1 MHKQFLKLL
10 FYDVSLLEK
19 GQYMSSVHGGCVSC
33 SCCEVKSWKKKIVA
47 VAVTS
52 VCQTERNKRS
62 CSDLMC
68 GDCLAQPHEY
78 LFHPWT
84 VLVLQVPAE
93 WHPCCSCLQPS
104 HWVTNQSSRT
114 HLAHPS
120 GSWHWRNQWDSWREG
135 HSPALCLSILRY
147 LEFQLERRA
156 VCSWFGSGS
165 DGKSLMSC
173 TYDVWCWELRG
184 GTALD

>member
-1 MHKQFLKLL
+1 MFHYWKRGNICP
-10 FYDVSLLEK
+10 V
-19 GQYMSSVHGGCVSC
+19 YMVGVCLATVAKSSH
-33 SCCEVKSWKKKIVA
+33 EKKIVA

-52 VCQTERNKRS
+52 VCQTVRNKRS

-147 LEFQLERRA
+147 LEFQLERGQFAVGLRA
-156 VCSWFGSGS
+156 EAMGKVWWVAHMMCDVGSSEAGQ
-165 DGKSLMSC
+165 L
-173 TYDVWCWELRG
+173 
-184 GTALD
+184 